1 MPSIFANKNPTA
13 KTLLVGR
20 PDNLSIG
27 DEQDEFFDAQS
38 DPQMEEAI
46 EDMRKQ
52 VEESCLEV
60 GLEPSL
66 DNERNGEGMVSWSL
80 TIFSFVI
87 GSRLCLNCIEA
98 SSYGVFV
105 SL

>member
-1 MPSIFANKNPTA
+1 MRNRKNV
-13 KTLLVGR
+13 LVGR

-27 DEQDEFFDAQS
+27 DDQDEFFDAQS

-60 GLEPSL
+60 GLEPSFDHSIAAPV
-66 DNERNGEGMVSWSL
+66 DNERNSEGMVKWSL
-80 TIFSFVI
+80 MMFSFVI
-87 GSRLCLNCIEA
+87 GSMLCFNCIEA
-98 SSYGVFV
+98 PPDGVFV
-105 SL
+105 P